1 VHFTAQNTQKGS
13 GVIFIVRGFMAN
25 VIYPDYGPI
34 KELSQ
39 FAQDGFAQG
48 SFLFQLFAGE
58 VSGSMA
64 LHYVGLT
71 FALIGAASIL
81 LYKKFHNVKTIGCWS
96 FLVLALLIAP
106 KGAEVTEAGVE
117 NKRKSNFIFTSIPT
131 NNSRNP
137 GLISYVDG
145 FTPQVVVIDLMS
157 KIHKAIFLGF
167 FNISDPTNPTARN
180 FIADLTNSQAN
191 KMDIALAERE
201 DIKTQISAYTHYC
214 GPASDLALPLFSPEY
229 AASGNPTQT
238 YEVKANEYLR
248 TNNFHA
254 NTQVSSYVHPLDKT
268 LELQRTLFI
277 SQALKSLLENH
288 VAGYGKSPGL
298 SYPPFALAFDDEDHL
313 KTAMAQSGV
322 NTETM
327 DLALKFYNK
336 DSLAE
341 DIAKNE
347 VRHFLVS
354 HSYAV
359 QQINAGTTLKSIGT
373 APTNGLAAFSFEVV
387 NDNAFTEDS
396 SQIAQ
401 GIKIFPDPIELRLR
415 GSDKAAT
422 ISQEEG
428 GFWKFRKDSL
438 WYDYIEDEGLGGV
451 PLQLGFITPALTEV
465 YKARANEAT
474 DRIKNLNDRPV
485 AHVVTTCA
493 QLHTLTHNHI
503 RDAILFQ
510 SSWPGHP
517 NTLTSSDQASFG
529 QKLDFNDKDG
539 FEPIVTNTRP
549 IESYPYKPSDTLSS
563 EMLEAN
569 RALQIRLQEFNFANQ
584 RNMLRKGDAT
594 TDVAKIAAESLR
606 LGLTA
611 SMVLNAINNSAFY
624 ISRDNSEGR
633 AQQETIN
640 QLGGGT
646 DDLSEAIRTTTTS
659 DSMSKRMPNL
669 VPNAFRDAIT
679 WIGEVGSA
687 VIAQFQGVGAVA
699 FVRFLQLF
707 TAVALFF
714 VIMCTPILFM
724 MGIVIPA
731 HAPGVILTSIAAVLT
746 LKAIPIGFTL
756 VDAVLANAVES
767 YAHLGFMEMDY
778 VMMLYVAAAAYT
790 SVTAVTLF
798 LLFKAGDTKAVIGQ
812 MAQLDSKA
820 NEVAETAAKAA
831 KGIAIAAGA
840 AATAGAGGAIG
851 SAVTTK
857 SFGKAAMTG
866 LSQAGEVFGK
876 KGLQSIPGVGGM
888 VSEVGNSYREG
899 KAEGNVRME
908 VDASN
913 ADLDREIQNKQKM
926 LDSGTLNPEESSK
939 VSQEIDDLKSKRKS
953 YQQHLWANAD
963 AQAESKYRSQVSGAQ
978 QHWAAG
984 RAERKFEKGAE
995 ALGMTSHQARRKQL
1009 DAQAEASNN
1018 ATLGAAAQADALE
1031 VAGDVKLQGSNIT
1044 LDANAARAIQMG
1056 QLQAQRTHKQADAS
1070 TAESARIAGIQ
1081 EEMKAELQSTLQSG
1095 VDGKG
1100 AKSVKSP
1107 VTYYETDENGNV
1119 ISSRVIP
1126 QDPMYDQAGGEL
1138 KKTLEDT
1145 PEYAEASPATRK
1157 NATELTAAR
1166 QLAEHAK
1173 GKYVDENG
1181 QEQNF
1186 KLKMKPEVAEV
1197 LQKHGMLDKVANSRK
1212 AGDLWI
1218 DPGSAAYDELR
1229 ELKDGNGKKMFGVP
1243 DGHSL
1248 SMLNH
1253 HIQNDERAKS
1263 TARDLMK
1270 STTARINAEKR
1281 ND

>member
-1 VHFTAQNTQKGS
+1 
-13 GVIFIVRGFMAN
+13 MAN

-1197 LQKHGMLDKVANSRK
+1197 LKKHGMLDKVANSRK

>member
-1 VHFTAQNTQKGS
+1 
-13 GVIFIVRGFMAN
+13 MAN

-229 AASGNPTQT
+229 ADTTTPTQT

-327 DLALKFYNK
+327 DIALKFYNK

-359 QQINAGTTLKSIGT
+359 QQINAGTTLKNIGT

-422 ISQEEG
+422 IKQEEG
-428 GFWKFRKDSL
+428 SFWKFKTDSL
-438 WYDYIEDEGLGGV
+438 WYKYIEDKGLGGV

-474 DRIKNLNDRPV
+474 DRIKYLNDRPV

-517 NTLTSSDQASFG
+517 NTSASIDQ
-529 QKLDFNDKDG
+529 QLDFNNKGG
-539 FEPIVTNTRP
+539 FEPMVTNTRP
-549 IESYPYKPSDTLSS
+549 IESYPYNPSDTLSS

-594 TDVAKIAAESLR
+594 PDVAKIAAESLR

-611 SMVLNAINNSAFY
+611 SMVLRAVNNSAFY
-624 ISRDNSEGR
+624 ISRDNNEGR

-820 NEVAETAAKAA
+820 NEVAETATKAA
-831 KGIAIAAGA
+831 KGLAIAAGA
-840 AATAGAGGAIG
+840 VATAGVGGAVG
-851 SAVTTK
+851 GLAAGKGV
-857 SFGKAAMTG
+857 GKAAMSG

-876 KGLQSIPGVGGM
+876 RGLQSIPGLGG
-888 VSEVGNSYREG
+888 VTSEIGNSYREG
-899 KAEGNVRME
+899 KGQANVRAE
-908 VDASN
+908 VDANN
-913 ADLDREIQNKQKM
+913 ADLDRDIQNKQKM

-939 VSQEIDDLKSKRKS
+939 VSQEIEDLKGQRKS
-953 YQQHLWANAD
+953 YQEHVWANAD
-963 AQAESKYRSQVSGAQ
+963 AQAESRYRGHVTGAQ

-984 RAERKFEKGAE
+984 RAERKFEKGTE
-995 ALGMTSHQARRKQL
+995 ALGMTTQEARRKQL
-1009 DAQAEASNN
+1009 DAQAEAGNN

-1181 QEQNF
+1181 QEQDF

>member
-1 VHFTAQNTQKGS
+1 
-13 GVIFIVRGFMAN
+13 MAN

-594 TDVAKIAAESLR
+594 TEVAKIAAESLR

-953 YQQHLWANAD
+953 YKQHLWANAD